1 MNKSFFFLFFVGIFL
16 FSSCKT
22 EFEKLRETGDVPALL
37 KSADKYFVEGEYLKS
52 QTLYESVL
60 GSIRG
65 KAESEQAY
73 FNYAYTQY
81 HLQRYSLA
89 AFYFKDFSAKFLN
102 SPLREEAEFMKA
114 FSNYRLSPS
123 YRLDQTYSQKAIE
136 EFQLFVNTYP
146 TSDRVEECNRLIDV
160 LRAKMQ
166 EKAYAE
172 GELYFN
178 LRNYESAVSSFENLL
193 KDFPETAD
201 SEKVRYMV
209 IRSLFLYADNSVVT
223 KQPER
228 YNSVTQKMGDFN
240 KKYPKTRFSKEL
252 AEISNTTNK
261 KLKELRNEG
270 YKI

>member
-1 MNKSFFFLFFVGIFL
+1 MSKSVIFLFFVGL
-16 FSSCKT
+16 LLCTSCKT
-22 EFEKLRETGDVPALL
+22 EFEKLRESGDIPTLL
-37 KSADKYFVEGEYLKS
+37 SSADKYFADGEYLKS
-52 QTLYESVL
+52 QTLYETVL

-89 AFYFKDFSAKFLN
+89 TFYFKDFSSKFLN

-123 YRLDQTYSQKAIE
+123 YRLDQTFSQKAIE

-160 LRAKMQ
+160 LRGKLQ

-172 GELYFN
+172 GELYFD
-178 LRNYESAVSSFENLL
+178 LKNYESAVSSFENLL

-201 SEKVRYMV
+201 SEKVRFMV
-209 IRSLFLYADNSVVT
+209 IKSLFLYADNSVVT

-228 YNSVTQKMGDFN
+228 FINVTEKVDDFN
-240 KKYPKTRFSKEL
+240 KKYAKTRFKKEL
-252 AEISNTTNK
+252 VEITNISNR